1 LTTSVDSALDT
12 TMFGR
17 TLSDRVRGLVAD
29 DPESD
34 RGQVGIGTLIV
45 FIAMVLVAAIA
56 AGVLIN
62 TAGFLQSKAQ
72 QTGEESSAQVTNQL
86 QVVSRTGL
94 VNTGGSSSS
103 SDVVTLFENVT
114 VDSGDQID
122 VYVNSQAG
130 NDNSVVNFTGT
141 NSESGTLQIGQ
152 VDGGTTDP
160 VTVPVE
166 VEQITEDGTDK
177 IKLTNVD
184 TGSSLTYPA
193 SENLTVSNGAGT
205 DDMKVRFV
213 YEFEDTQFGPTTLN
227 ATTVPLG
234 SGVAQGSSVEIETQ
248 ADTRSQQFVT
258 LINSTGIGAN
268 QAGGVLLNDGETF
281 TVDTLAGGASALT
294 NDDGDTLSVSEGDTL
309 SIDTSDSKSFV
320 VNNEDSGASI
330 TVEGDGSLSP
340 DSSGDITLS
349 DDGEKVTAVGGSAFS
364 TVERGTDT
372 RYLFARNIGDGSSIT
387 QIELVIGRGPGAED
401 IDMSGTV
408 ISMRAPDGSF
418 TLTYAP
424 GGAVEDTTFTLES
437 VKDDDNTMP
446 VLSSGDRFKL
456 IINPGKIAAGE
467 TIELTITTSSG
478 AKRVLQLR
486 VPDSLANEEA
496 VGL

>member
-1 LTTSVDSALDT
+1 
-12 TMFGR
+12 MFGR

-122 VYVNSQAG
+122 VFVQSQNT

-152 VDGGTTDP
+152 VDGGSTDA
-160 VTVPVE
+160 VTVPVK

-193 SENLTVSNGAGT
+193 SENLTVSNGGSPGDA
-205 DDMKVRFV
+205 MEVRFV

-227 ATTVPLG
+227 ATTVPLENG
-234 SGVAQGSSVEIETQ
+234 LAAGSSETIETQ

-258 LINSTGIGAN
+258 LINSTGISAGDG
-268 QAGGVLLNDGETF
+268 GGVLLNDGESF
-281 TVDTLAGGASALT
+281 TVDTSSASALT
-294 NDDGDTLSVSEGDTL
+294 NADGDSLSVSEGDTL

-340 DSSGDITLS
+340 DTGDITLS
-349 DDGEKVTAVGGSAFS
+349 DDGEKVTAASGNAFS

-372 RYLFARNIGDGSSIT
+372 RYLFARNIGDGRSIT

-424 GGAVEDTTFTLES
+424 GGAVEDTTFTLEA

-467 TIELTITTSSG
+467 TVELTITTSSG